1 MAVRSYDLHG
11 EAIPPSNEQVA
22 KSTNPPTMGIQSIV
36 MTRVSAISKHSS
48 VGVSG
53 PVIISS
59 EKVILY
65 HTEQGTQLE
74 ELSSRTIFDHDNDSH
89 NHQNMR
95 HA

>member
-36 MTRVSAISKHSS
+36 MTRASATSKHSS

-53 PVIISS
+53 PTII
-59 EKVILY
+59 ILLQY
-65 HTEQGTQLE
+65 DY
-74 ELSSRTIFDHDNDSH
+74 IK
-89 NHQNMR
+89 
-95 HA
+95 